1 MIIIIKILIRNKPS
15 LNSCCLLHRVCCCVT
30 EVLPSTE
37 SALTVDGLQ
46 VWRCGRSWRSAP
58 SHTTASRPAR
68 SPRCWGEASGCLSPP
83 SAPSMSTW
91 SWSNVRR
98 DAGGAGRK
106 IAPWWEHEGVK
117 LLNSYVSIMSP
128 NRASVCLTMA
138 PGYGLNFMKSDKQI
152 LHQVL
157 KVLWYDEHEYKVWS
171 SSAVQKTENHP
182 LCFCRLDDRPVQSA
196 QVQRADGGVLQDG
209 QRPVQIPGHTGKP
222 GISCHLLV

>member
-117 LLNSYVSIMSP
+117 LLNSYGAFSQKTHHVSKSG
-128 NRASVCLTMA
+128 VCLSYNGSRLRSKFHEVRQKNSTSST
-138 PGYGLNFMKSDKQI
+138 KSS
-152 LHQVL
+152 L
-157 KVLWYDEHEYKVWS
+157 VWR
-171 SSAVQKTENHP
+171 T
-182 LCFCRLDDRPVQSA
+182 R
-196 QVQRADGGVLQDG
+196 
-209 QRPVQIPGHTGKP
+209 I
-222 GISCHLLV
+222 